1 MAGNKDTNCS
11 SQVKKI
17 FSEKTC
23 STCGKILV
31 RPCFAEYAY
40 KIENK
45 FFCSWTCMR
54 RFEEK
59 HGGDI
64 LIGKKYNRSGGNK

>member
-1 MAGNKDTNCS
+1 MAENRDTNCNNL
-11 SQVKKI
+11 VKKI
-17 FSEKTC
+17 FHEKTC
-23 STCGKILV
+23 SNCGKILV

-59 HGGDI
+59 HNIDIPAKKKSSKSRGD
-64 LIGKKYNRSGGNK
+64 K